1 MSHRFRASGSTPSWS
16 IAKTWPVAPPSGEA
30 YDAAYTVR
38 LTETASG
45 ATHDLVVEYA
55 APSALACVGYA
66 EEIARRF
73 LRQSDPPSHVIVDTE
88 RSVRVVADQPAE
100 PGAAAERR

>member
-1 MSHRFRASGSTPSWS
+1 MSHRARATRPVTGWS
-16 IAKTWPVAPPSGEA
+16 ITKTWAVAPPTGTE

-38 LTETASG
+38 LTDTASG

-55 APSALACVGYA
+55 APSALASIGYA

-73 LRQSDPPSHVIVDTE
+73 LGQSDLPAHVVVDTQ
-88 RSVRVVADQPAE
+88 RAVRVVGDALGE
-100 PGAAAERR
+100 PGDGAENA